1 MSPRTLRIA
10 TRQSPLALWQA
21 EYIAARLAEHNVPT
35 VLVPL
40 VSSGDTDMSPIQ
52 VGRQTGVFTKRIQ
65 QALLDDEADVAVH
78 SLKDLPT
85 EVNESL
91 VLACVPV
98 RETIADSLVSPGRLT
113 IATLPVDAHIG
124 TGSKRRAAQLLHL
137 RPDLRIS
144 PLRGNVQTRLAKLAA
159 GEFHGIVLAEAGLHR
174 LQLTDLARVQLSLH
188 EILPA
193 PGQGALGIE
202 VRSDDEDAAKTIGAL
217 SDINSFAAV
226 VAERTLLAE
235 LHGGCL
241 APIAAYTVVQ
251 GDTIEMTARVLSAD
265 GRTRLHEHVTAP
277 FNQENWNQ
285 IAIDL
290 GKQVS
295 ETLASQGAR
304 ELVDAQ
310 RT

>member
-21 EYIAARLAEHNVPT
+21 EYIASRLAEHNVPT

-91 VLACVPV
+91 VLASVPV
-98 RETIADSLVSPGRLT
+98 RETIVDSLVSPSRVT
-113 IATLPVDAHIG
+113 IATLPVNAHIG

-174 LQLTDLARVQLSLH
+174 LQLSELARVQLSLH
-188 EILPA
+188 EMLPA

-202 VRSDDEDAAKTIGAL
+202 VRSDDNEAAQIIGAL
-217 SDINSFAAV
+217 SDIDSFAAV
-226 VAERTLLAE
+226 IAERTLLSE

-241 APIAAYTVVQ
+241 APIAAYALVR
-251 GDTIEMTARVLSAD
+251 GDMMEMTARVLSAD
-265 GRTRLHEHVTAP
+265 GRTRLHEHATVP
-277 FNQENWNQ
+277 FNHDDWEQ
-285 IAIDL
+285 IAIQL
-290 GKQVS
+290 GKRVS